1 MVVAGFDSLPAANN
15 IKNKKKME
23 RTEFMS
29 LVRATEKNF
38 RINYSIS
45 GYYRLM
51 LDGELIIDDSSCD
64 DLNEDYETAEAF
76 FMRYLLE
83 YEVPENKKELRC
95 GVWVLKDEE

>member
-1 MVVAGFDSLPAANN
+1 
-15 IKNKKKME
+15 ME
-23 RTEFMS
+23 RTEFMNV
-29 LVRATEKNF
+29 VRATEKNF

-51 LDGELIIDDSSCD
+51 LDGEPIIDDSACE

-83 YEVPENKKELRC
+83 YEVPESKKELRC
-95 GVWVLKDEE
+95 GNWDLKDNKEE